1 MGFGFFG
8 NSSKQHHTPSW
19 TSGSFPG
26 GAVIPTGYTYAYSY
40 SPQPV
45 WQAQPAL
52 AVPQYPVTPIQAPI
66 QVVPMSVPAAGP
78 TTTFVSSPTV
88 ITTTLPQPQP
98 QPQPQPS
105 TYTVVQQQSTVTTS
119 PSGGQNALFLSVP
132 SPRISHVIP
141 ASPRRSPRPQ
151 APSPL
156 PAQEQMLVLTQGQ
169 PQAYFPQQQQQ
180 SPMTFN
186 VTLNLSP
193 QQAQALLPG
202 STPGAY
208 IEEFVHSPPV
218 EGSQC

>member
-1 MGFGFFG
+1 MGFFSS
-8 NSSKQHHTPSW
+8 SSKQQNTPSW

-26 GAVIPTGYTYAYSY
+26 GVIPTGYTYAYSY

-52 AVPQYPVTPIQAPI
+52 AVPQYSVTPIQSPI
-66 QVVPMSVPAAGP
+66 QVVPMSVPAARP
-78 TTTFVSSPTV
+78 TTTTTFVSSPTV
-88 ITTTLPQPQP
+88 ITTALP

-132 SPRISHVIP
+132 SPRITHAIP

-169 PQAYFPQQQQQ
+169 SQQAYLTQQQQ

-202 STPGAY
+202 STPGPF
-208 IEEFVHSPPV
+208 IEEFVLSPPV
-218 EGSQC
+218 